1 MYEDDKVEIHV
12 RCYSGGKVRLETDK
26 VKMHES
32 CDSGKVI
39 YEEGKVEIR
48 VRCDTG
54 KVIYQHA
61 R

>member
-1 MYEDDKVEIHV
+1 MLDVIPA
-12 RCYSGGKVRLETDK
+12 RRGGKVRLETDK
-26 VKMHES
+26 VKMHAS

-39 YEEGKVEIR
+39 YEDDKVEIR

-54 KVIYQHA
+54 KVIYQHV